1 MTTNVTISTN
11 YIHPGKK
18 LRVTRVN
25 PANGQVYGEQV
36 ATQADIEAKG
46 VPNGDGVKRL
56 VLQTEYVHDGQRL
69 VVEEAD

>member
-18 LRVTRVN
+18 LRITRVN
-25 PANGQVYGEQV
+25 PANGTVYGEQV
-36 ATQADIEAKG
+36 ATQADIEEKG
-46 VPNGDGVKRL
+46 VPNEHGGKTL
-56 VLQTEYVHDGQRL
+56 TLQTEYVHDGQRL